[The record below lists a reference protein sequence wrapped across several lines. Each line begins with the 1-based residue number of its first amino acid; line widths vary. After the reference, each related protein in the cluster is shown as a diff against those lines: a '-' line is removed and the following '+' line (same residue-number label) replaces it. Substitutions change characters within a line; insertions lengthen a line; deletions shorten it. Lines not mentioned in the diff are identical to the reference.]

1 MKKETFEQQPYGGPN
16 ITDTK
21 TLCSNVSKTNV
32 QITPQIAIENLQ
44 NLEKQ
49 IQKNT
54 NRQKS
59 LKYLY
64 NDINDALGINN
75 PNPSHY
81 GEFVANHNNCT
92 IRVSNHNAH
101 ASNYDPNNKT
111 NISIKIRP
119 HKNNN
124 KFQASTDVFLKEF
137 VYYDFMLKNDPNL
150 VSEIIDSI
158 IQYLSTGNFVD
169 KSGIAYKNESPT
181 SIAEISNR
189 IKYNENMRRVR
200 LTEGQLHN
208 VIRESVNNILNE
220 ISKDKKM
227 MSMKKARDLGRD
239 DQAAEFADSLIN
251 DFKPYEYGNR
261 FGDYNPSGNGTFL
274 RNGNGLGFED
284 ERYKDGIM
292 NIHRDYPGSST
303 DSYCDYENYY
313 TPVKD
318 GEDYHDFSKYRSS
331 DPRYRAA
338 KAELDRLNNL
348 GYK

>member
-92 IRVSNHNAH
+92 IRVSSHNAH
-101 ASNYDPNNKT
+101 ASIYDPNNKT
-111 NISIKIRP
+111 TISIKIRP

-150 VSEIIDSI
+150 VFEIIDSI

-181 SIAEISNR
+181 SIAEINNR
-189 IKYNENMRRVR
+189 IKYNKNMKRIR

-220 ISKDKKM
+220 IDWKTYDSAAGKMAKK
-227 MSMKKARDLGRD
+227 SPERVRPLLDAVDDAFAKKY
-239 DQAAEFADSLIN
+239 
-251 DFKPYEYGNR
+251 P
-261 FGDYNPSGNGTFL
+261 
-274 RNGNGLGFED
+274 
-284 ERYKDGIM
+284 RYKRLKNKNFYKLSPEDQNM
-292 NIHRDYPGSST
+292 MMAAYKEFDDYVNGK
-303 DSYCDYENYY
+303 YKYEKGGRGYY
-313 TPVKD
+313 
-318 GEDYHDFSKYRSS
+318 
-331 DPRYRAA
+331 
-338 KAELDRLNNL
+338 LDDEE
-348 GYK
+348 